1 MKIRCLCVCV
11 CVVGA
16 YTHQP
21 LCWSAVTEKPAAS
34 VPLPA
39 ALCSSS
45 KKGPECTKPKVVLIL
60 PAVTCRWLKSSFCF
74 RHETHHTLNGYLQEA
89 VAAHCPVGGPIALV
103 CGSVPEA
110 VTPLFNHVEALGMPN
125 VSLQPHVLP
134 LPAVKLQQ
142 QISMPAAGLAALALW
157 LLLLLLWTG

>member
-1 MKIRCLCVCV
+1 MEETGLLSKCSIALCLNENEMFA

-45 KKGPECTKPKVVLIL
+45 KKGPECTKPKDYSYFSRSDMPLKMKHITHPV
-60 PAVTCRWLKSSFCF
+60 VTCRRQWL
-74 RHETHHTLNGYLQEA
+74 L
-89 VAAHCPVGGPIALV
+89 IAL
-103 CGSVPEA
+103 
-110 VTPLFNHVEALGMPN
+110 
-125 VSLQPHVLP
+125 
-134 LPAVKLQQ
+134 
-142 QISMPAAGLAALALW
+142 
-157 LLLLLLWTG
+157 